1 MVTEAT
7 LERARGGD
15 DRAFGELTDPY
26 RSELQLHCYRI
37 LGSVQDAED
46 MLQETLLA
54 AWRGLGQ
61 YEGRASL
68 RTWLY
73 RIATNRCLNALR
85 ASGRRP
91 RTEPA
96 GPSFLTAE
104 PTRRGEPL
112 WLEPY
117 PDVLL
122 EGLPD
127 VGAGPEARYEAK
139 EAIALAFVTAV
150 QHLPPRQRAVLVLRD
165 VLGFRSSEVADMLDS
180 SEASVTSA
188 LQRARATMADRL
200 PGPDRERAPLPRSAR
215 ERDIASRFATAFA
228 GNDIDGVVALLTD
241 DAWFTMPP
249 VTLEFQGPEAIA
261 GFLRDISGW
270 RGAAALPADPDPG
283 QRPARLRLLP
293 AGCPGAGVPRAR
305 DDRAD
310 AGGRPDLGCH
320 AVRRQQ
326 QHGAVRAAADARL
339 SSWFGRGDSALG
351 RAARVAAAQHRPA
364 LVGSRQ
370 SRAVSAAGARL
381 PDTEKVTGSN
391 PVRPTSLYRKSN
403 SSKVPWGPFLP
414 GAKWSK

>member
-1 MVTEAT
+1 LIDDFSALAVSVPEKEVAVVIEAT

-37 LGSVQDAED
+37 LGSAQDAED
-46 MLQETLLA
+46 ILQETLLA

-73 RIATNRCLNALR
+73 KIATNRCLNALR

-96 GPSFLTAE
+96 GPTFLTAE

-112 WLEPY
+112 WLGPY

-122 EGLPD
+122 EGMPD
-127 VGAGPEARYEAK
+127 ADAGPEARYEAK

-180 SEASVTSA
+180 SEASVNSA
-188 LQRARATMADRL
+188 LQRARATMEGRL

-249 VTLEFQGPEAIA
+249 ITLEFQGPEAIA

-270 RGAAALPADPDPG
+270 RGPRHYRLVETRANGQPAFGCYLQDPHASVFRAHGMIVLTLSGERISAVTRFVDNSNMARFGLPRMLA
-283 QRPARLRLLP
+283 
-293 AGCPGAGVPRAR
+293 
-305 DDRAD
+305 
-310 AGGRPDLGCH
+310 
-320 AVRRQQ
+320 
-326 QHGAVRAAADARL
+326 
-339 SSWFGRGDSALG
+339 
-351 RAARVAAAQHRPA
+351 
-364 LVGSRQ
+364 
-370 SRAVSAAGARL
+370 
-381 PDTEKVTGSN
+381 
-391 PVRPTSLYRKSN
+391 
-403 SSKVPWGPFLP
+403 
-414 GAKWSK
+414 

>member
-1 MVTEAT
+1 MATEAT
-7 LERARGGD
+7 LERARSGD

-26 RSELQLHCYRI
+26 RGELQLHCYRI

-46 MLQETLLA
+46 VLQETLLA

-91 RTEPA
+91 RTEAPE
-96 GPSFLTAE
+96 PSFLTAE

-122 EGLPD
+122 AGLPD
-127 VGAGPEARYEAK
+127 AGAGPEARYEAK

-165 VLGFRSSEVADMLDS
+165 VLGFRSSEVADMLGS
-180 SEASVTSA
+180 SEASVNSA
-188 LQRARATMADRL
+188 LQRARATMASRL

-215 ERDIASRFATAFA
+215 ERDVATRFATAFA
-228 GNDIDGVVALLTD
+228 TNDIDGVVALLTE

-249 VTLEFQGPEAIA
+249 VTLEYQGHEAIA
-261 GFLRDISGW
+261 GFLRDINAW
-270 RGAAALPADPDPG
+270 RGPRRYRLIPTRANSQPAFGCYLQDAEAPAFRAHGMIVLTLEGDRISAITRFVDNSNLARFGLPQMLAD
-283 QRPARLRLLP
+283 
-293 AGCPGAGVPRAR
+293 
-305 DDRAD
+305 
-310 AGGRPDLGCH
+310 
-320 AVRRQQ
+320 
-326 QHGAVRAAADARL
+326 
-339 SSWFGRGDSALG
+339 
-351 RAARVAAAQHRPA
+351 
-364 LVGSRQ
+364 
-370 SRAVSAAGARL
+370 
-381 PDTEKVTGSN
+381 
-391 PVRPTSLYRKSN
+391 
-403 SSKVPWGPFLP
+403 
-414 GAKWSK
+414 

>member
-1 MVTEAT
+1 VATEAA

-46 MLQETLLA
+46 VLQETMLA

-85 ASGRRP
+85 ATGRRP
-91 RTEPA
+91 RTSPES
-96 GPSFLTAE
+96 PSFLTAE

-139 EAIALAFVTAV
+139 EAIALAFVTA
-150 QHLPPRQRAVLVLRD
+150 
-165 VLGFRSSEVADMLDS
+165 M
-180 SEASVTSA
+180 
-188 LQRARATMADRL
+188 
-200 PGPDRERAPLPRSAR
+200 
-215 ERDIASRFATAFA
+215 
-228 GNDIDGVVALLTD
+228 
-241 DAWFTMPP
+241 
-249 VTLEFQGPEAIA
+249 
-261 GFLRDISGW
+261 
-270 RGAAALPADPDPG
+270 
-283 QRPARLRLLP
+283 QRPACLRLLP
-293 AGCPGAGVPRAR
+293 SGRPGAGVPRAR

-310 AGGRPDLGCH
+310 PRRRPDLGRH
-320 AVRRQQ
+320 PLRRQQ
-326 QHGAVRAAADARL
+326 QHGAVRDAADARL
-339 SSWFGRGDSALG
+339 SQLRSRVEAHLDDPPAQLAVVDAADPESGRLSSSWA
-351 RAARVAAAQHRPA
+351 
-364 LVGSRQ
+364 VG
-370 SRAVSAAGARL
+370 AVGARL
-381 PDTEKVTGSN
+381 PDTEKVRGSN
-391 PVRPTSLYRKSN
+391 PLRPTRKAPACGSAAGALSCLHPAAGHRHEQAEAHQTP
-403 SSKVPWGPFLP
+403 SS
-414 GAKWSK
+414 

>member
-1 MVTEAT
+1 MVTMTA
-7 LERARGGD
+7 LARARAGD
-15 DRAFGELTDPY
+15 GEAFRELTDPY

-46 MLQETLLA
+46 ILQETLLA

-91 RTEPA
+91 RTDLA

-122 EGLPD
+122 DGLPD
-127 VGAGPEARYEAK
+127 ASAGPEARYEAK

-180 SEASVTSA
+180 SEASVNSA
-188 LQRARATMADRL
+188 LPRARATTSERL
-200 PGPDRERAPLPRSAR
+200 PGQDRERAPLPRSAR
-215 ERDIASRFATAFA
+215 ERDLASRFATAFA
-228 GNDIDGVVALLTD
+228 GHDIDGVVAPLTD
-241 DAWFTMPP
+241 AAWLTLPA
-249 VTLEFQGPEAIA
+249 VTLEFQGPAAI
-261 GFLRDISGW
+261 
-270 RGAAALPADPDPG
+270 PG
-283 QRPARLRLLP
+283 I
-293 AGCPGAGVPRAR
+293 
-305 DDRAD
+305 
-310 AGGRPDLGCH
+310 
-320 AVRRQQ
+320 
-326 QHGAVRAAADARL
+326 
-339 SSWFGRGDSALG
+339 
-351 RAARVAAAQHRPA
+351 
-364 LVGSRQ
+364 
-370 SRAVSAAGARL
+370 
-381 PDTEKVTGSN
+381 
-391 PVRPTSLYRKSN
+391 
-403 SSKVPWGPFLP
+403 
-414 GAKWSK
+414 

>member
-46 MLQETLLA
+46 ILQETLLA

-91 RTEPA
+91 RTDLA
-96 GPSFLTAE
+96 GPSFLTVE

-127 VGAGPEARYEAK
+127 AGAGPEARYEAK
-139 EAIALAFVTAV
+139 EAIA
-150 QHLPPRQRAVLVLRD
+150 
-165 VLGFRSSEVADMLDS
+165 
-180 SEASVTSA
+180 
-188 LQRARATMADRL
+188 
-200 PGPDRERAPLPRSAR
+200 
-215 ERDIASRFATAFA
+215 
-228 GNDIDGVVALLTD
+228 
-241 DAWFTMPP
+241 
-249 VTLEFQGPEAIA
+249 

-270 RGAAALPADPDPG
+270 RGPRHYRLIPTRANGQPAFGCYLQDDQAQVFRAHGMIVLTLEGERISAITRFVDNSNMARFGLPRMLA
-283 QRPARLRLLP
+283 
-293 AGCPGAGVPRAR
+293 
-305 DDRAD
+305 
-310 AGGRPDLGCH
+310 
-320 AVRRQQ
+320 
-326 QHGAVRAAADARL
+326 
-339 SSWFGRGDSALG
+339 
-351 RAARVAAAQHRPA
+351 
-364 LVGSRQ
+364 
-370 SRAVSAAGARL
+370 
-381 PDTEKVTGSN
+381 
-391 PVRPTSLYRKSN
+391 
-403 SSKVPWGPFLP
+403 
-414 GAKWSK
+414 

>member
-1 MVTEAT
+1 MVTET
-7 LERARGGD
+7 TVERARSGD
-15 DRAFGELTDPY
+15 DRAFGELTEPY
-26 RSELQLHCYRI
+26 RGELQLHCYRI

-46 MLQETLLA
+46 VLQETLLA

-96 GPSFLTAE
+96 EPSFLTVE

-122 EGLPD
+122 AGLPD
-127 VGAGPEARYEAK
+127 AGEGPEARYEAK

-180 SEASVTSA
+180 SEASVNSA
-188 LQRARATMADRL
+188 LQRARATMASRL

-215 ERDIASRFATAFA
+215 ERDIATRFATAFS
-228 GNDIDGVVALLTD
+228 GHDVDSVVALLTE

-249 VTLEFQGPEAIA
+249 VTLEYQGHEAIA
-261 GFLRDISGW
+261 GFLRDITTW
-270 RGAAALPADPDPG
+270 RGPRQYRLIPTRANGQPAFGCYLQEAQAPVFRAHGMIVLTLEGDRISAITRFVDNSTMARFGLPRMLAD
-283 QRPARLRLLP
+283 
-293 AGCPGAGVPRAR
+293 
-305 DDRAD
+305 
-310 AGGRPDLGCH
+310 
-320 AVRRQQ
+320 
-326 QHGAVRAAADARL
+326 
-339 SSWFGRGDSALG
+339 
-351 RAARVAAAQHRPA
+351 
-364 LVGSRQ
+364 
-370 SRAVSAAGARL
+370 
-381 PDTEKVTGSN
+381 
-391 PVRPTSLYRKSN
+391 
-403 SSKVPWGPFLP
+403 
-414 GAKWSK
+414 